1 MDSTWAQAE
10 RDLEAEREVYDGGGH
25 LRVGAAKEGFGGGRE
40 DHVHGMKM
48 SGRTPRSGGPGGGR
62 GGGGGGETNPSR
74 H

>member
-48 SGRTPRSGGPGGGR
+48 SSPPPLSLSPLTSPGCV
-62 GGGGGGETNPSR
+62 
-74 H
+74 